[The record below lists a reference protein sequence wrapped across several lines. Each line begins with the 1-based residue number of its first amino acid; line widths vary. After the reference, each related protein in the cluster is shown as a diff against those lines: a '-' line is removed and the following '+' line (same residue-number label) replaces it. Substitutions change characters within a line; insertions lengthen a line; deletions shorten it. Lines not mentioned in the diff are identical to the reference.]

1 MTPSPLD
8 RPMSVPLLCLAVLVG
23 AAAFGLLANPHFTD
37 RLLAEGGPVE
47 TASVALH
54 LLAASVAFVMW
65 RKRGA
70 LFGFLALAELL
81 MAMRE
86 LDVHRAFTTFGVFST
101 RLYARPDVP
110 LFEKLGAALAIFAI
124 VALLA
129 GLLWR
134 SRSELRL
141 MAAERSPAFR
151 GLVAVAVFTVAL
163 KEIDGLPR
171 MLARVG
177 VILSERAD
185 TVSHAIEELGE
196 MALPV
201 LVLAVILQHARA
213 TSASV
218 SDILR
223 DPNLGLASR

>member
-23 AAAFGLLANPHFTD
+23 AAAFGLLADPHSTG

-65 RKRGA
+65 CKRGA